1 MHSIVIPPQIVL
13 TGPGTLLELPAD
25 LRRNAERI
33 MSANSGF
40 QVKWFSDA
48 DCHSYIARHFD
59 AELAGMFRREYRGS
73 FRGDLCRTA
82 VLYRE
87 GGFYV
92 DLDVEL
98 LVPLTSLVGLSTT
111 FMSAYTFDGAMLN
124 AIMASE
130 PFSSIL
136 YATLVE
142 LRKWYRGQVPRI
154 YDVTVDGND
163 CRNGWMGPLTLHRGI
178 RNFMQA
184 VCPSVVLSASHLDA
198 ACGTHAL
205 RFYRERELQC
215 TVGKESRECSDERA
229 RSPFAG
235 SKYGLFAPGPEMYRE
250 RLLIGWP
257 RFEACRSRGCS
268 EAFRWE
274 RPEEHLQLDWLLRA
288 RMMPCVCP
296 EQFQSAQKLITG
308 LIFSLPA
315 KEQLGPA
322 CDRFRPFIEAGDLE
336 CATAVVSSSLLCA
349 SAASGI
355 DPKLARTFLARALQ
369 ASLGGSTLLCYEE
382 MWLIR
387 MDEILDN
394 FYRSHMPEFAEAT
407 LNWTMYNSSSEAFS
421 RTPEQLASS
430 IIRVRSALALF
441 GSSAKPSTPKTVRK
455 DTITQSQLGLALAT
469 LEGGG

>member
-1 MHSIVIPPQIVL
+1 MHNIVIPSQLVL
-13 TGPGTLLELPAD
+13 TGPGSLLDLPVE
-25 LRRNAERI
+25 LRRNAERT
-33 MSANSGF
+33 MSANPGF
-40 QVKWFSDA
+40 QVRWFSDA
-48 DCHSYIARHFD
+48 DCHSYITRHFD

-92 DLDVEL
+92 DLDFEL

-111 FMSAYTFDGAMLN
+111 FMSAYTADGAMLN

-136 YATLVE
+136 YAALVE

-154 YDVTVDGND
+154 YDATLDGNE
-163 CRNGWMGPLTLHRGI
+163 CHNEWMGPLTLRRGI
-178 RNFMQA
+178 RQFMQA
-184 VCPSVVLSASHLDA
+184 ACPSTVLTSSQLDVV
-198 ACGTHAL
+198 CGTQVL

-215 TVGKESRECSDERA
+215 TVGKQSRECSDERA

-257 RFEACRSRGCS
+257 RFEACRVRGCS
-268 EAFRWE
+268 ETSESFRWE
-274 RPEEHLQLDWLLRA
+274 RPEERLQLDWLLRA
-288 RMMPCVCP
+288 RMMPCMCP
-296 EQFQSAQKLITG
+296 EQFQTAQKLITG
-308 LIFSLPA
+308 LIFSLPKVP
-315 KEQLGPA
+315 KEHLGPA
-322 CDRFRPFIEAGDLE
+322 CDQFRPFIEAGDLE

-355 DPKLARTFLARALQ
+355 DPQLSRTFLARALQ
-369 ASLGGSTLLCYEE
+369 ASLGGSTVLCYEQ
-382 MWLIR
+382 MWMIR

-394 FYRSHMPEFAEAT
+394 FYRLHMPEFAEAT
-407 LNWTMYNSSSEAFS
+407 LNWTLYNSSSEAMPS
-421 RTPEQLASS
+421 IQSSLAMTTWLNH
-430 IIRVRSALALF
+430 VELVHT
-441 GSSAKPSTPKTVRK
+441 GP
-455 DTITQSQLGLALAT
+455 
-469 LEGGG
+469 